1 MIIFLYK
8 KYDERIE
15 MSSEDTTLNSV
26 TNQLLLKYDS
36 NFNKLYKTSDQLN
49 QGITN
54 KEEIIIQ
61 NLQSEE
67 SKDKII
73 DSLYSLIPFSMM
85 IGILWIVYGMGKL
98 PIKSAFSISI
108 VLLIIY
114 IFYIYVYVYHYA
126 GKNALIQSS
135 NTGSTMKSWFESIFV
150 GQGSNYTCPAD
161 CINEISGEISGST
174 DPTNPDN
181 NTVVP
186 YPTVI
191 LDKQSS
197 ENVWLHGDRSL
208 NLYNAKFIKP
218 SYLQNG
224 DYYSQEELNTIQPQP
239 WFRKISPNGA
249 TYYKCQYDGAFPRAS
264 VKARNAYR
272 GNGIPMLGKEE
283 VFSTIPCDQMSG
295 YKEKGRFICHSNE
308 ELNRLNPEKCVMVGS
323 QIDRDELKD
332 LMANEFSGV
341 EINLA

>member
-1 MIIFLYK
+1 
-8 KYDERIE
+8 
-15 MSSEDTTLNSV
+15 MSSDTTSLNSV

-36 NFNKLYKTSDQLN
+36 QFNKLYDTSNQLN

-61 NLQSEE
+61 NLQYEE

-73 DSLYSLIPFSMM
+73 DSLNAFIPFSMI
-85 IGILWIVYGMGKL
+85 IGIIWIIYGIGKL
-98 PIKSAFSISI
+98 PVKSAFGMSVVI
-108 VLLIIY
+108 LLIY
-114 IFYIYVYVYHYA
+114 IFYINIYVYHNA

-135 NTGSTMKSWFESIFV
+135 NTGSTMKSWFDSIFV
-150 GQGSNYTCPAD
+150 GKGDDYTCPGD

-174 DPTNPDN
+174 DPTDPDN
-181 NTVVP
+181 SQVVA

-218 SYLQNG
+218 SYLQKG

-249 TYYKCQYDGAFPRAS
+249 TYYKCQYDGAFPRGS
-264 VKARNAYR
+264 VKARNAYG

-295 YKEKGRFICHSNE
+295 YKEKGKFICNSNE
-308 ELNRLNPEKCVMVGS
+308 ELIRLDPIKCVLVGS
-323 QIDRDELKD
+323 EVDRDELRD
-332 LMANEFSGV
+332 LIENEFSGV
-341 EINLA
+341 EINLG

>member
-1 MIIFLYK
+1 
-8 KYDERIE
+8 
-15 MSSEDTTLNSV
+15 MSSDATTLNSV

-36 NFNKLYKTSDQLN
+36 QFNKLYDTSDQLN

-61 NLQSEE
+61 NLQYEE
-67 SKDKII
+67 SKDKMI
-73 DSLYSLIPFSMM
+73 DSLYALIPFIIM
-85 IGILWIVYGMGKL
+85 IGIIWIVYGMGKL
-98 PIKSAFSISI
+98 PIKSAFGIS
-108 VLLIIY
+108 VLLLLFY
-114 IFYIYVYVYHYA
+114 IFYINIYVYHNA

-135 NTGSTMKSWFESIFV
+135 NTGSTTKSWFESIFV
-150 GQGSNYTCPAD
+150 GQGDDYTCPAD

-174 DPTNPDN
+174 DPSDPDN
-181 NTVVP
+181 SQVVP

-197 ENVWLHGDRSL
+197 ENVWLHGNQSL

-218 SYLQNG
+218 SYLQKG

-239 WFRKISPNGA
+239 WFKKISPNGA
-249 TYYKCQYDGAFPRAS
+249 TYYKCQYDGAFPRGS

-308 ELNRLNPEKCVMVGS
+308 ELRRLDPTKCVMVGS
-323 QIDRDELKD
+323 EVDRDELRD
-332 LMANEFSGV
+332 LIANEFSSV